1 MILLARLIIFTFSL
15 LTISSSAQAQAIADT
30 LAKKNNSTTIFND
43 STLIKIAS
51 IKIMG
56 NRHTK
61 DYIIL
66 REIQFKE
73 GSFLQKN
80 KLAENFKQ
88 ARTQVYNTNL
98 FIEVN
103 MDSTFIA
110 DNTIQ
115 VNVEV
120 KERWYIFPAPQFS
133 LIDRSYKEWIK
144 TFNADFNRVV
154 YGLNFKHYNFS
165 GRRDQL
171 GITILNG
178 YARNISINYNS
189 PYSNSKLTK
198 GYSISAGYTQNREI
212 GYKTSYDN
220 KPLVYTST
228 ASFIRNSYHVDA
240 AYSWRNAFFKSVGIS
255 LGLNYVAVDD
265 SVVDPKYSPNY
276 FGNGQTKQFFTDI
289 NIGVGYANTDKNAY
303 PLKGLQYNYGISKR
317 GFGVSGGIN
326 STTLYGA
333 YSKYIAHPH
342 NFYSSIKASG
352 ILKLPFEQ
360 AYINQRALGYGGF
373 KQRGLEL
380 YIIDGVAAF
389 TGKYTFSKKVLSF
402 RIPMPFKIKELP
414 YIPFAFFVKTYTDVG
429 YSYIPQQYTTK
440 LNNRFLY
447 TGGVGLDILSLYD
460 LVFKIE
466 YSFNQLGEKGVFL
479 QGGGGN

>member
-1 MILLARLIIFTFSL
+1 MTLLVRLLIFSFSL
-15 LTISSSAQAQAIADT
+15 FSFSKSAQAQVIAVDTTQKNT
-30 LAKKNNSTTIFND
+30 LAKANED
-43 STLIKIAS
+43 SSLVKIAS
-51 IKIMG
+51 IKITG

-61 DYIIL
+61 GYIIL
-66 REIQFKE
+66 REIQFKA
-73 GSFLQKN
+73 GDFLQRN

-103 MDSTFIA
+103 MDSTVI
-110 DNTIQ
+110 DSNTIQ

-133 LIDRSYKEWIK
+133 LIDRSYKEWIQ

-178 YARNISINYNS
+178 YARNLSFNYNS
-189 PYSNSKLTK
+189 PYSNNKLTR
-198 GYSISAGYTQNREI
+198 GYSISAGITQNREI
-212 GYKTSYDN
+212 GYKTSYEN
-220 KPLVYTST
+220 KPLVYTNT
-228 ASFIRNSYHVDA
+228 GFIRNNYHVDA
-240 AYSWRNAFFKSVGIS
+240 SYSWRNAFFRTTGIS
-255 LGLNYVAVDD
+255 VGLNYTIVDD
-265 SVVDPKYSPNY
+265 SVVNSKYNPNY
-276 FGNGQTKQFFTDI
+276 FSSEKVKQFIPDF
-289 NIGVGYANTDKNAY
+289 NFGIGYSNTDKNAY

-317 GFGVSGGIN
+317 GFGITGGIN
-326 STTLYGA
+326 STTLYGS
-333 YSKYIAHPH
+333 YSKYIAHSH
-342 NFYSSIKASG
+342 NFFSSIKASS
-352 ILKLPFEQ
+352 LVKFPFEQ
-360 AYINQRALGYGGF
+360 AYINQRALGFGGF
-373 KQRGLEL
+373 KLRGLEL

-389 TGKYTFSKKVLSF
+389 NGKYTLSKKVLSF
-402 RIPMPFKIKELP
+402 KIPMPFKIKELP
-414 YIPFAFFVKTYTDVG
+414 YIPFAFFVKAYTDVG

-447 TGGVGLDILSLYD
+447 TGGIGLDILSLYD

-466 YSFNQLGEKGVFL
+466 YSFNQLGENGVFL